1 MKIIDSFLK
10 YCSDKEAFKIE
21 LLSKEINNIFLNSK
35 FRKYYFNIIEI
46 SKILGL
52 FEENF
57 TEIPS
62 GLLCLGFKKESEFY
76 SSFVE
81 TIKEFVLDE
90 RIQSSRYSSLFLNI
104 NYQNIDGE
112 FLSNLNSLLS
122 LILNNANEEDIK
134 FAIKKLKKAE
144 DSREQRISSVSNN
157 FENIG
162 SEENK
167 SDIDNNKKDQQLLSI
182 SQNQPL
188 IQQETL
194 LNSQNSS
201 DKIQTPSYLSS
212 KIEVSEYDEKD
223 IYKFKENSSSNS
235 EDIIQKDNEENIK
248 NLEKEMT
255 DLNIQQEKYSETK
268 QGPSGLKEEKNEII
282 NEVDLDNSFDRTE
295 KLLQNKGD
303 VKDNENTEEKKRKIN

>member
-1 MKIIDSFLK
+1 M
-10 YCSDKEAFKIE
+10 
-21 LLSKEINNIFLNSK
+21 
-35 FRKYYFNIIEI
+35 
-46 SKILGL
+46 
-52 FEENF
+52 
-57 TEIPS
+57 
-62 GLLCLGFKKESEFY
+62 GFKKESEFY

-90 RIQSSRYSSLFLNI
+90 RIQSSRYSSLLLNI
-104 NYQNIDGE
+104 NYKNIDGE

-134 FAIKKLKKAE
+134 FTIKKLKEE

-188 IQQETL
+188 IQQEAL
-194 LNSQNSS
+194 LSSQNSS
-201 DKIQTPSYLSS
+201 DNIQTPSYLSS
-212 KIEVSEYDEKD
+212 KIEISEYDEKD
-223 IYKFKENSSSNS
+223 IYKLKENSSSNS
-235 EDIIQKDNEENIK
+235 EKIILKDNEDNIK

-255 DLNIQQEKYSETK
+255 ELNIQQEKYSENK
-268 QGPSGLKEEKNEII
+268 QGPSKEEKNEII

-303 VKDNENTEEKKRKIN
+303 VKDNENTEEKKKENQLEELIMNKVLSAIQRFNR